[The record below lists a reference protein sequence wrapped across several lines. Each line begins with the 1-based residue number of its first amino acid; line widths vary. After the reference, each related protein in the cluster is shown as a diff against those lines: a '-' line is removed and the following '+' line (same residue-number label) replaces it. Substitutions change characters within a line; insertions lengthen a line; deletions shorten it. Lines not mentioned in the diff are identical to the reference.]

1 LIVKLGLPILLVED
15 DVQLS
20 KSLADR
26 VSAAGYIV
34 DCVLTG
40 EEAAAAVA
48 AIPYPL
54 ARCSKRADRMR
65 LAAMGLVQ
73 R

>member
-1 LIVKLGLPILLVED
+1 MRLLLVED

-34 DCVLTG
+34 DCVVTG
-40 EEAAAAVA
+40 EQVEAAVA
-48 AIPYPL
+48 AVPYPL
-54 ARCSKRADRMR
+54 AILDRGRLCNAANDLVFSSRLRAF
-65 LAAMGLVQ
+65 A
-73 R
+73 